1 MHGGPNFQPGAV
13 QLPSRLQLFVTPWT
27 AARLASLSLTIS
39 QSLPK
44 FMSNFQI
51 CDPYFNSKS
60 QFFHLQNE
68 DTLPRMLGINSL

>member
-1 MHGGPNFQPGAV
+1 MSPMHGGPNFQPVVV

-39 QSLPK
+39 PSVPK

-51 CDPYFNSKS
+51 CDPYFHSKS
-60 QFFHLQNE
+60 QFSHLQNE
-68 DTLPRMLGINSL
+68 GD